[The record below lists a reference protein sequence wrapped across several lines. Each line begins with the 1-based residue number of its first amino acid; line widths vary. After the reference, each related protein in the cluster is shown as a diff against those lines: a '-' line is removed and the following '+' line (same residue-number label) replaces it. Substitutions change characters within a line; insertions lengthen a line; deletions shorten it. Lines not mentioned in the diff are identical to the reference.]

1 MFAIIESFS
10 FCVRRCTKGLVY
22 VYFNFSRFVC
32 SLYVFFC
39 HFFFVKFLNILSKL
53 FPLILYL
60 LFHISSPLPSPPPV
74 FAPLSVYLF
83 PFHSRQRFFRLFH
96 YSPVQV
102 QVLVAHNKNKEIA
115 FQMKSSLHWI
125 REVRQV
131 VSALSFLFLGCVL
144 FISVRLFHSI
154 PCELNT
160 LRVEM
165 DNLIWLWESF
175 IGTYYQLKLSPNKSI
190 IIKRIDRRC

>member
-60 LFHISSPLPSPPPV
+60 LFHISSPLPSPP
-74 FAPLSVYLF
+74 
-83 PFHSRQRFFRLFH
+83 RLR
-96 YSPVQV
+96 ST
-102 QVLVAHNKNKEIA
+102 L
-115 FQMKSSLHWI
+115 
-125 REVRQV
+125 R
-131 VSALSFLFLGCVL
+131 L
-144 FISVRLFHSI
+144 FISLSLSPAFLPFISLFSI
-154 PCELNT
+154 PSASVSGAQQEQRNCVPNEIFTTLNT
-160 LRVEM
+160 GSETSCKRSLIFISWLRFVH
-165 DNLIWLWESF
+165 
-175 IGTYYQLKLSPNKSI
+175 
-190 IIKRIDRRC
+190 